1 MATLK
6 PTPGNPGEF
15 YVWNE
20 RNGDWVTMFP
30 MLTNDAKQHSLVDNP
45 DLAHTRRWLHR
56 QWQTTLISDTSH
68 HGSAASYR
76 RYWRRNGARLLVKPL
91 GYALLIAAGAL
102 GMAVIAALVRP

>member
-1 MATLK
+1 MAVPMPNAHDAEYLSWDERTGTWVPLL
-6 PTPGNPGEF
+6 PGESRAF
-15 YVWNE
+15 T
-20 RNGDWVTMFP
+20 VT
-30 MLTNDAKQHSLVDNP
+30 ADNP

-76 RYWRRNGARLLVKPL
+76 RYWRRYGARLLVKPL